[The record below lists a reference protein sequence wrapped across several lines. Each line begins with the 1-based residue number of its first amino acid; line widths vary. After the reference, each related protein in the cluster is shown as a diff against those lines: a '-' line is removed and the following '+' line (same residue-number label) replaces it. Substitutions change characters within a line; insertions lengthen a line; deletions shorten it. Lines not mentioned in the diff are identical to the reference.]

1 MLTCTTNFQVTCAP
15 LEYPGLA
22 ATVPTSLDAAVEPP
36 PPTPGLRRC
45 YSVER
50 QRRPTLRLRSRN
62 NGTWNRSVR
71 RVSSRWKKL
80 TSSCKAKR
88 SKRTS

>member
-62 NGTWNRSVR
+62 NLEQIRE
-71 RVSSRWKKL
+71 
-80 TSSCKAKR
+80 TSIITLEETHQLMQ
-88 SKRTS
+88 SKTFETHQLV